1 MAATVALAPIEAAI
15 AAVLQRWLAEPFRMP
30 DRNCAIDLLDYAE
43 QLTGRRFTRRPSRA
57 EVMRIARDPYGVA
70 EIAAD
75 ALEQLGCK
83 PIADDVARGDLA
95 IIASADHRP
104 TASLCLKA
112 GDDHG
117 APMMAARGGEGI
129 EIVRVEPEFAWR
141 VPCPRP

>member
-1 MAATVALAPIEAAI
+1 MAMALAISPMEAAI
-15 AAVLQRWLAEPFRMP
+15 EAVLQRWLADPFSLP

-43 QLTGRRFTRRPSRA
+43 TLTGRTYARRPDRREA
-57 EVMRIARDPYGVA
+57 VRIARDPYGVVEVA
-70 EIAAD
+70 SDAAL
-75 ALEQLGCK
+75 ALGC
-83 PIADDVARGDLA
+83 VAISTGIERGDVA
-95 IIASADHRP
+95 IIANADHRP

-129 EIVRVEPEFAWR
+129 EIARIEPEFAWR